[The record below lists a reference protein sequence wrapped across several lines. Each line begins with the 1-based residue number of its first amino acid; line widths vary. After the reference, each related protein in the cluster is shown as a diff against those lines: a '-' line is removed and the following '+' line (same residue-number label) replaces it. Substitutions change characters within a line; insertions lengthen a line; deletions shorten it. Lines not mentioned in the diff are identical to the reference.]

1 MEELNGYAPPVSLDL
16 NDFQYAIGDAVVKAI
31 AKAGIQINQEEL
43 LKALQ
48 YDRGQYQ
55 KGYDA
60 GFADGFCETLHIVR
74 CMDCVYRQGNENP
87 MCMVHTEPYSNARGY
102 KGEAV
107 CVEMTDFCS
116 FGKRKE
122 APHEA

>member
-1 MEELNGYAPPVSLDL
+1 MMYDSYIPPIQAYYAAKEKELEA
-16 NDFQYAIGDAVVKAI
+16 AVMRAVESVDI
-31 AKAGIQINQEEL
+31 HVDREEL

-60 GFADGFCETLHIVR
+60 GFADGFCETLHVVR
-74 CMDCVYRQGNENP
+74 CMDCVYRQGDENP

>member
-1 MEELNGYAPPVSLDL
+1 MYDVYILPIQAYYAAKEKELEG
-16 NDFQYAIGDAVVKAI
+16 AVIRAVESVDI
-31 AKAGIQINQEEL
+31 HVDREEL

-60 GFADGFCETLHIVR
+60 GFADGFCETLHVVR
-74 CMDCVYRQGNENP
+74 CMDCVYRQGDENP
-87 MCMVHTEPYSNARGY
+87 MCMVHTEPYCNARGY

-107 CVEMTDFCS
+107 CVEMRDFCS
-116 FGKRKE
+116 YGKRKE
-122 APHEA
+122 GHT

>member
-1 MEELNGYAPPVSLDL
+1 MIYDGYIPPIQAYYAAKEKELEA
-16 NDFQYAIGDAVVKAI
+16 AVMRAVESV
-31 AKAGIQINQEEL
+31 GIHVDREEL

-48 YDRGQYQ
+48 YDRDQYQ

-60 GFADGFCETLHIVR
+60 GFADGFCETLHVVR
-74 CMDCVYRQGNENP
+74 CMDCVYRQGDEAP